1 MKKPIP
7 PKEWLGSDK
16 DKSDWARHY
25 LRNKHP
31 SALSVKAPHEEC
43 ESTLVAL
50 ERIWNN
56 GLGADAFARIKR
68 AWNAYSYRKNKYK
81 RTFSFV
87 LPVEE
92 ALFLKRTAKDLKV
105 SQSAHLTALI
115 RQDRTHIEQLRNEH
129 QQRLEGARKTRNSL
143 VEDRK
148 TQELGRLRKE
158 NARHAEIIKQYE
170 ELIRKLVE
178 KDLVLQELRK
188 RELQDPLQLDIQVR
202 DGLNFQAKRLATR
215 HLEDAQIDA
224 SRVSAKSAS

>member
-7 PKEWLGSDK
+7 PKEWLGSDRE
-16 DKSDWARHY
+16 KSDWAHQY
-25 LRNKHP
+25 LQRTHSP
-31 SALSVKAPHEEC
+31 ELSFIPPHQLNEAILEE
-43 ESTLVAL
+43 L
-50 ERIWNN
+50 EKIWEN
-56 GLGADAFARIKR
+56 GSGADAFARIKR
-68 AWNAYSYRKNKYK
+68 AWNAYSYRKNKNK

-87 LPVEE
+87 LPVKE
-92 ALFLKRTAKDLKV
+92 AMCLKRTSKDLGR
-105 SQSAHLTALI
+105 SQSTHLAALI
-115 RQDRTHIEQLRNEH
+115 CEDRTHIEKLRNEY

-178 KDLVLQELRK
+178 KELVLQELRK
-188 RELQDPLQLDIQVR
+188 RELQDPLQLDIEVR
-202 DGLNFQAKRLATR
+202 DNLNSQAMRLAAR

-224 SRVSAKSAS
+224 SRASVQSAS

>member
-1 MKKPIP
+1 VKKPIP

-25 LRNKHP
+25 LRNNPP
-31 SALSVKAPHEEC
+31 SALSVKAPHEEN
-43 ESTLVAL
+43 EPTLMTL

-68 AWNAYSYRKNKYK
+68 AWNAYSYRKNKNK

-92 ALFLKRTAKDLKV
+92 ALFLKRTSKYLKV

-115 RQDRTHIEQLRNEH
+115 CQDRTHIEKLRNEH

-148 TQELGRLRKE
+148 TQELGSLRKE

-178 KDLVLQELRK
+178 KELVLQELRK
-188 RELQDPLQLDIQVR
+188 RELQDPLQLDIEVR
-202 DGLNFQAKRLATR
+202 DNLNSQAMRLAAR

-224 SRVSAKSAS
+224 SRASVQSAS

>member
-7 PKEWLGSDK
+7 PKEWLGSDRE
-16 DKSDWARHY
+16 KSDWARHY
-25 LRNKHP
+25 LRNNPP
-31 SALSVKAPHEEC
+31 SALSVKAPHEEN
-43 ESTLVAL
+43 EPTLMTL

-68 AWNAYSYRKNKYK
+68 AWNAYSYRKNKNK

-92 ALFLKRTAKDLKV
+92 ALFLKRTSKYLKV

-115 RQDRTHIEQLRNEH
+115 CQDRTHIEKLRNEH

-148 TQELGRLRKE
+148 TKELGRLRKE
-158 NARHAEIIKQYE
+158 NTRHAGILKQYE

-178 KDLVLQELRK
+178 KDLVRQELERQG
-188 RELQDPLQLDIQVR
+188 LQDPIQLDANKR
-202 DGLNFQAKRLATR
+202 DDLDSQAKKLAAR
-215 HLEDAQIDA
+215 HLEDARIDA
-224 SRVSAKSAS
+224 SRTSNYSAP